1 MYWYVVASITLLRPD
16 PSLHGSIRLVKVG
29 ASAVNI
35 VTCISV
41 RSFVRKMASTFVFDP
56 HSELQCKKV
65 LIKLLKNNRN
75 INYNE
80 FMSCLQ
86 HNLVRVFEDLRG
98 EVHTGMFGQP
108 TPLALKP
115 MEELLE
121 EEEVEEEELM
131 EEEEE
136 PTIEAQKVASSI
148 EALPSVKQKEVLD
161 SLPLSVMRQSTN
173 EMSVGRSKQLY
184 AQNTK
189 VGVHQ
194 KHEEKKYV
202 VTVSA
207 QFPSKA
213 RKEKWMRYKNETRD
227 IIKDIERQ
235 YSKGSGFLK
244 FTLVST
250 RCVLAPVYTEILE
263 HIKKELERLENEEYL
278 LE

>member
-1 MYWYVVASITLLRPD
+1 MYWYVVASIRLLRPD
-16 PSLHGSIRLVKVG
+16 LSLHGSIRLIKVG

-41 RSFVRKMASTFVFDP
+41 RSFVRKMASTFVFDQR
-56 HSELQCKKV
+56 SELQCKEV

-98 EVHTGMFGQP
+98 EVHTGIFGQP
-108 TPLALKP
+108 IPLALKP

-121 EEEVEEEELM
+121 DEEDEEELM
-131 EEEEE
+131 EEDEE

-148 EALPSVKQKEVLD
+148 KALPSAKQKEVLD
-161 SLPLSVMRQSTN
+161 SLPLSVMRQSTDK
-173 EMSVGRSKQLY
+173 MSVGRSKQLY

-202 VTVSA
+202 VTVTA

-227 IIKDIERQ
+227 LIKDIGRQ